1 MAKSPNAAPYALTNL
16 SDAKPDVGRFVL
28 ADGGDVRI
36 NVNGFTLVA
45 SQFSMSYGLN
55 SIPTATALIA
65 LGRNAR
71 TGQRSTAHEAVA
83 QLKQMA
89 PVTVRLTGSLLDWD
103 PTGKQWPPS
112 PIGHVLFVGYVSGIA
127 YRRSLGRVSLVL
139 NMVQKLVD
147 LSMSAVGSAD
157 VVPGAVNDIMLPAA
171 YEGAGGKVASTAGG
185 KFIGTLPD
193 DISVDFSEGLL
204 KVIEYVCSENQ
215 LQIHEAWCGG
225 DQGVAST
232 KRDNSMALN
241 VLRGSGVFWR
251 GIHNLIGTDEYCAQY
266 PLQITANG
274 KKFVSDWVGRRVASS
289 LAGDSLWSL
298 MIGSLLPS
306 FGLYIIPT
314 AQEAYL
320 APIIPM
326 SRTIGKTI
334 KPSEYVDFNLKMM
347 SQRPLYGVGI
357 FASYNLSTVEKTGD
371 GKLCAGATY
380 TARSPQ
386 GDTNDGMWLFTQAP
400 GWMDGWV
407 NYDPKVLDGN
417 PDVVAMMNEPSHDA
431 AGVAAEAVNRS
442 PSSEIDGWNNIMENY
457 ARMVYA
463 SNSLRGRSGSLVGK
477 LRFDIA
483 PGTTLRVEAKGDAAG
498 DSAESPDDLA
508 ATMIGLVASVTVT
521 INAEQASAT
530 TSFEL
535 TNLRTDEENGDER
548 MSMGAHPFFPAHFTY
563 APLVKTLKI
572 D

>member
-1 MAKSPNAAPYALTNL
+1 MADSAPFALTNL
-16 SDAKPDVGRFVL
+16 SDAKPEKGRFVL

-36 NVNGFTLVA
+36 NIKGFNLIA

-65 LGRNAR
+65 LGRDAR
-71 TGQRSTAHEAVA
+71 TGERSAAHAAVA
-83 QLKQMA
+83 ELKQMA
-89 PVTVRLTGSLLDWD
+89 PVFVSLTGSLLDWD
-103 PTGKQWPPS
+103 PSRKQWPPS
-112 PIGHVLFVGYVSGIA
+112 PVGHIIFVGYVSGVA

-139 NMVQKLVD
+139 NMVHKLVD
-147 LSMSAVGSAD
+147 LSMSAAGSAD
-157 VVPGAVNDIMLPAA
+157 VVPGAINDIMLPAS
-171 YEGAGGKVASTAGG
+171 YEGAGGKIASTAGG
-185 KFIGTLPD
+185 KFIGTLSD

-204 KVIEYVCSENQ
+204 KVIEYLCKENQ

-225 DQGVAST
+225 DQGVAAT
-232 KRDNSMALN
+232 KRDNSMALG
-241 VLRGSGVFWR
+241 VLRQSLFWK
-251 GIHNLIGTDEYCAQY
+251 GIRNLIGTDEYCAKY

-274 KKFVSDWVGRRVASS
+274 KPFVANWVGRRVAAS
-289 LAGDSLWSL
+289 LAGDSLWGL
-298 MIGSLLPS
+298 LIGSLLPS
-306 FGLYIIPT
+306 FGLYLIPT

-326 SRTIGKTI
+326 SRTVGKTI
-334 KPSEYVDFNLKMM
+334 KPQEYVDFNLKMM

-357 FASYNLSTVEKTGD
+357 FASYNVATIEKTGD
-371 GKLCAGATY
+371 SKFCVGATY
-380 TARSPQ
+380 TARSPE
-386 GDTNDGMWLFTQAP
+386 GSTNDGMWLFTQAP

-431 AGVAAEAVNRS
+431 AGVDVEAFDRS
-442 PSSEIDGWNNIMENY
+442 ASSEVDGWNNVMENY

-483 PGTTLRVEAKGDAAG
+483 PGTTLRVEAKGDATE
-498 DSAESPDDLA
+498 DSTESPDDLA
-508 ATMIGLVASVTVT
+508 ATMVGLVASVTVT

-535 TNLRTDEENGDER
+535 TNLRTDEENGDDR
-548 MSMGAHPFFPAHFTY
+548 MSMGAHPFFPSHFNY
-563 APLVKTLKI
+563 APLVKALKI